1 MKKTKNN
8 KSLNFTIMKRIFL
21 ALAVLLTVQLAD
33 AQVKSPDAAK
43 KAVEAAEAAAKD
55 PKKATKVATWLKV
68 ATTYMD
74 AYNAPKGAAWIGA
87 SKQELQLVMGSDK
100 PVSSETVVVGGDTCL
115 KEVYAEKELYFNE
128 AGQLVMINVT
138 KPVYTNALEKACEAY
153 TKAYEVDV
161 KKSKAKDIAAGLQSI
176 TNNYLDDAMA
186 SYMFG
191 NYAEA
196 SDLFGK
202 AAAASATEPYA
213 KVDSTALYNA
223 GFTAWMV
230 KDYAK
235 AETYFKKC
243 LDINY
248 YYEGGEVYAK
258 LADLYNNTDR
268 KEAARDILEQAF
280 VKFPQSQSIL
290 IGLINYY
297 LESKQSPERLFEL
310 IGEAKKNEP
319 NNASL
324 YYVEGNIYNEL
335 GQKDKAIESYY
346 KCAEINPEYEFGFIG
361 AGILYYNQA
370 LEIQD
375 KAAAELD
382 NAKYEALVVEFE
394 NALHSA
400 LEPFEK
406 AFEISKDDSL
416 KVNIAEY
423 LKNIYYRFATK
434 GEKYEAGYKRFN
446 EIVKTGVIN

>member
-1 MKKTKNN
+1 MKKIMNN

-55 PKKATKVATWLKV
+55 PKKAAKVATWLKV

-115 KEVYAEKELYFNE
+115 KEVYADKELYFNE

-138 KPVYTNALEKACEAY
+138 KPIYANALEKACEAY

-161 KKSKAKDIAAGLQSI
+161 KKTKTKDIAAGLQAI

-186 SYMFG
+186 SYMFA

-235 AETYFKKC
+235 AETYFQKC
-243 LDINY
+243 LDINF

-268 KEAARDILEQAF
+268 KDAARDVLEKGF
-280 VKFPQSQSIL
+280 VQFPQSQSIL

-335 GQKDKAIESYY
+335 GQKDKAVESYY

>member
-138 KPVYTNALEKACEAY
+138 KPIYTNALEKACEAY

-161 KKSKAKDIAAGLQSI
+161 KKTKTKDIAAGLQAI

-186 SYMFG
+186 SYMFA

-235 AETYFKKC
+235 AETYFQKC
-243 LDINY
+243 LDINF

-268 KEAARDILEQAF
+268 KDAARDVLEKGF
-280 VKFPQSQSIL
+280 VQFPQSQSIL

-335 GQKDKAIESYY
+335 GQKDKAVESYY